1 MNYASFRLLVC
12 SSLIATV
19 VTPLATVPWQ
29 NQAAIAQDTEGCEI
43 VIGGRNVD
51 TSKLCGTATPVKA
64 SRSYSIAP
72 IKRRDGGSPVI
83 DVTFNGNRKFE
94 MIFDT
99 GASITVINPRM
110 AQALQVKPVK
120 MGKFVMGDGAAVLLP
135 IGYIRSVSIDG
146 AVVQNVE
153 VAIAENLSIGLLG
166 QNFFGAYEIRI
177 KQSVLELHRRQNG

>member
-1 MNYASFRLLVC
+1 MNSHSLRSLVC
-12 SSLIATV
+12 SSLLAVVVVPFAT
-19 VTPLATVPWQ
+19 TPWQ
-29 NQAAIAQDTEGCEI
+29 SQSAIAQNADGCEV

-51 TSKLCGTATPVKA
+51 TSKLCGTAAPAKA
-64 SRSYSIAP
+64 SRSYSVAP

-110 AQALQVKPVK
+110 AQALQVQPVK
-120 MGKFVMGDGAAVLLP
+120 VGKFIMGDGAAVLLP
-135 IGYIRSVSIDG
+135 IGYIRSVSVDG

-153 VAIAENLSIGLLG
+153 VAIAENLEIGLLG